1 MFVYNDLIKEIN
13 IETGRPVY
21 DIGKI
26 MFTKLED
33 RQKYVPDAKD
43 VNVVWCPGIAARN
56 WQNDAY
62 SPRTGLL
69 YTSTSNNCGT
79 QKVVEGKYVPGSNYT
94 LRENVGQAPKAP
106 GIDYVG
112 ELQANDPVS
121 GKTVWRVPWSTNNN
135 VPVMATG
142 GDLLFQGG
150 PNEGVFRAFNAR
162 TGEIVWTFRTGSN
175 FRNSPISY
183 AGPDGRQ
190 YVAVIGSQA
199 AGNDTVAPNA
209 PADAAG
215 RFRRSGS
222 TLYVFALP
230 KASTATPK

>member
-1 MFVYNDLIKEIN
+1 L
-13 IETGRPVY
+13 
-21 DIGKI
+21 
-26 MFTKLED
+26 
-33 RQKYVPDAKD
+33 VPAHREQATS
-43 VNVVWCPGIAARN
+43 WYHRIAARN

-62 SPRTGLL
+62 SPRTGLI

-79 QKVVEGKYVPGSNYT
+79 QKVIEGKYVPGSNYT
-94 LRENVGQAPKAP
+94 LRENIGQAPKAP

-183 AGPDGRQ
+183 VGPDGRQ

-199 AGNDTVAPNA
+199 AGNDALAANA

-222 TLYVFALP
+222 TLYVFALAKP
-230 KASTATPK
+230 PAATGK